1 MRCQSVVI
9 TEKEKTL
16 LIKQSDKKGSSQ
28 EAKVASK
35 GFVRSMCKFYSDI
48 IGGGDQGRPR
58 RSVLDRSHSFGAVK
72 EVKEEGVLGH
82 TRQIETFCCTDA
94 EF

>member
-1 MRCQSVVI
+1 MKMIEVPFYWI
-9 TEKEKTL
+9 TE
-16 LIKQSDKKGSSQ
+16 
-28 EAKVASK
+28 A
-35 GFVRSMCKFYSDI
+35 
-48 IGGGDQGRPR
+48 
-58 RSVLDRSHSFGAVK
+58 GAVK